1 MEKADNVFVYPSDF
15 GWSDLGTWG
24 SLYSHLKLDESQN
37 GIIGENIMIYDS
49 KNNIINAP
57 NDKVVVVQ
65 GLENYIIIDN
75 KNTLLI
81 CKKEDEQQIKQFVN
95 DIKRDKGD
103 EYIVYFFRL
112 PHSSG
117 RTHSSNSLGV
127 RYPKLT
133 ASSFNVVP
141 FW

>member
-1 MEKADNVFVYPSDF
+1 
-15 GWSDLGTWG
+15 
-24 SLYSHLKLDESQN
+24 
-37 GIIGENIMIYDS
+37 MIYDS

-103 EYIVYFFRL
+103 EYV
-112 PHSSG
+112 
-117 RTHSSNSLGV
+117 
-127 RYPKLT
+127 
-133 ASSFNVVP
+133 
-141 FW
+141 